1 MTSITLAGKSYRWI
15 PTDGMACDW
24 SKKYALS
31 GEEGHKYTGS
41 NTNAP
46 VPEVITEENLTE
58 AMKGADRILSYRPTT
73 VHRCI
78 IECPLTQRK

>member
-46 VPEVITEENLTE
+46 VPEVITEETHLHCW
-58 AMKGADRILSYRPTT
+58 RL
-73 VHRCI
+73 HH
-78 IECPLTQRK
+78 LHLL